1 MGRGAAR
8 CCVVHRTPLC
18 LALLAQSPSVVQALL
33 LAKAEPLHLPLQS
46 ILKDQAE
53 RWWGGSGGWGLA
65 SEGRG
70 DNQLTRLALSAE
82 GRECLGLV
90 MHAVRRQP

>member
-1 MGRGAAR
+1 M
-8 CCVVHRTPLC
+8 HRTPLC

-33 LAKAEPLHLPLQS
+33 LAKAEPLHLPLQA
-46 ILKDQAE
+46 ILSDEDQDQAG
-53 RWWGGSGGWGLA
+53 RWWEGSWGRGGLA